1 MRGAIFIYKEDS
13 TITYLT
19 GSGAVTVADGCYG
32 ILIQVNAPL
41 TGTITVKD
49 GTTTIAVLASVVPVA
64 QYRYLGFK
72 GAASVN
78 PSASCDITVS
88 ILQTSDK

>member
-1 MRGAIFIYKEDS
+1 MTY
-13 TITYLT
+13 ITT
-19 GSGAVTVADGCYG
+19 SGSKTVADGCYG
-32 ILIQVNAPL
+32 ILIQVNNPL
-41 TGTITVKD
+41 TGTITVAD
-49 GTTTIAVLASVVPVA
+49 AGTTIAVLSSVVPVG

-72 GAASVN
+72 GAATVN